1 MERKRIYT
9 FVLLSISLFHLLPS
23 VAHAQRKQKVQP
35 TKPDTVAF
43 FRGVAVGVDV
53 VGPAMKALSS
63 YGQYEALLRVNLQDK
78 YYPVLEIGVGEA
90 NKTDDNTS
98 TQFKTRAPYGRVGI
112 DFNVL
117 KDKHDAYRVLA
128 GGRVGYTTFKYDVS
142 APAVTDPIW
151 GNQVPFGGT
160 GVRSHLLWIE
170 ASFGVDAKI
179 WGPIRMGWSLRYK
192 VRAHQ
197 KSNDLGDP
205 WYVPGYGRGGSSTLG
220 ATFNVLLEL

>member
-9 FVLLSISLFHLLPS
+9 FVLLALSLLLL
-23 VAHAQRKQKVQP
+23 QP
-35 TKPDTVAF
+35 TALWAQQKHKAQPVQADTVSF

-63 YGQYEALLRVNLQDK
+63 YGQYEALLRVNIRDK
-78 YYPVLEIGVGEA
+78 YYPVLELGVGQA
-90 NKTDDNTS
+90 DKTADETS
-98 TQFKTRAPYGRVGI
+98 TQYKTRAPYGRVGM

-117 KDKHDAYRVLA
+117 KDKHDVYRVLV
-128 GGRVGYTTFKYDVS
+128 GGRVGYTSFKYDVN
-142 APAVTDPIW
+142 APAVKDPIW
-151 GNQVPFGGT
+151 GGLEPFGGT
-160 GVRSHLLWIE
+160 DVRSHLLWLE

-179 WGPIRMGWSLRYK
+179 WGPIRMGWSVRYK
-192 VRAHQ
+192 IRAHQ
-197 KSNDLGDP
+197 KSNDLGEP

>member
-9 FVLLSISLFHLLPS
+9 FVLLSSILFLLLPS

-43 FRGVAVGVDV
+43 FRAVAVGVDV

-117 KDKHDAYRVLA
+117 K
-128 GGRVGYTTFKYDVS
+128 
-142 APAVTDPIW
+142 
-151 GNQVPFGGT
+151 
-160 GVRSHLLWIE
+160 
-170 ASFGVDAKI
+170 ASFGVEAKI